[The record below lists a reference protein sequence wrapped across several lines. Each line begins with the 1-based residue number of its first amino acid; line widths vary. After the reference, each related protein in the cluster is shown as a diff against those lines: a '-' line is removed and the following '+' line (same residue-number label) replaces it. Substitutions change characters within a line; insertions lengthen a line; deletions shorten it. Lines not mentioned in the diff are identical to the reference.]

1 MEKKFYLSLKMRLIL
16 LMFVIV
22 IPLTFMVTGYQRM
35 FEKYSR
41 SYNEIMANLKVANE
55 YNIKF
60 KSDMEYSMYRVMIGL
75 IDVSQ
80 FENGGYF

>member
-41 SYNEIMANLKVANE
+41 SYNEING
-55 YNIKF
+55 
-60 KSDMEYSMYRVMIGL
+60 KSESG
-75 IDVSQ
+75 Q
-80 FENGGYF
+80 

>member
-1 MEKKFYLSLKMRLIL
+1 MEKKKKFYLSLKMRLIL

-35 FEKYSR
+35 VEKYSR
-41 SYNEIMANLKVANE
+41 SYNEIMANLNVANE
-55 YNIKF
+55 YNNKF

-75 IDVSQ
+75 ID
-80 FENGGYF
+80 

>member
-41 SYNEIMANLKVANE
+41 SYNEIMANLKVAMSIISNLNQIW
-55 YNIKF
+55 NIPCT
-60 KSDMEYSMYRVMIGL
+60 GL
-75 IDVSQ
+75 
-80 FENGGYF
+80 

>member
-35 FEKYSR
+35 LKNIPGHTMR
-41 SYNEIMANLKVANE
+41 SWQI
-55 YNIKF
+55 
-60 KSDMEYSMYRVMIGL
+60 
-75 IDVSQ
+75 
-80 FENGGYF
+80 

>member
-41 SYNEIMANLKVANE
+41 SYNEIMANLKVANDQR
-55 YNIKF
+55 NICRVLQ
-60 KSDMEYSMYRVMIGL
+60 KSDSCGRRHDWRRFNICNL
-75 IDVSQ
+75 
-80 FENGGYF
+80 